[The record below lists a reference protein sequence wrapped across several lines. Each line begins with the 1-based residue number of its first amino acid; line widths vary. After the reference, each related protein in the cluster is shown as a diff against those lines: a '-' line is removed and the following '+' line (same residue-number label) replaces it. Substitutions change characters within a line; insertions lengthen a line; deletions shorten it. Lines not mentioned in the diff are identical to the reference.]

1 MFERYTERARR
12 VLFFARY
19 EASQLGSI
27 SIETE
32 HLLLG
37 LIREGKGLTSRIF
50 ARSHLS
56 LESIRKEIEGRT
68 VFREKVSTSVE
79 IPFSAETKRVLQF
92 AAEEADRLLHNYIGT
107 EHLLLGILREERS
120 VAATILMEKG
130 MRLNTVREDI
140 VALLNE
146 KTTLT
151 RVKETP
157 LLAEFSRDLTEA
169 AMKNQLDPLVGRHIE
184 IERVQQVLCRRTK
197 NNAVLIGEPGVG
209 KTAIVEGLAQ
219 KIVYGDVPHFLAD
232 KRLLA
237 LDISLIVAG
246 TKYRGQFEE
255 RLKAIMKELTENP
268 NIIVFIDELHTLVG
282 AGSAEGSLDAA
293 NILKPALSRGEI
305 RCIGATTPS
314 EYRKY
319 IEKDRSLERRFQ
331 AIKVDPPNERE
342 TIEVLMGVK
351 DRYETFHHVEYTTE
365 AIEAAVYQSSRYITD
380 RFLPDKAID
389 LVDEAG
395 ARAKLREAGYSEEF
409 GEINRSIRVA
419 VEQMETAV
427 SEKNFEKAQFYREQ
441 EVQARENL
449 QFVRE
454 KFDVKSSTRRV
465 VVGKGEIDEVV
476 SKWTGVPLTSINQD
490 EGDKLLHMEDAL
502 HNRVISQDAA
512 ISALSRAIRRSRAGL
527 KSPNRP
533 VGSFIFLGPTGV
545 GKTELARAIANF
557 LFGSDHALI
566 RFDMSEYMEKHSVSK
581 LIGSPPGYVGH
592 EEGGQLTEKV
602 KRNPYSV
609 VLLDEVEK
617 AHPDLFNILLQV
629 FEDGHLTDGL
639 GNRVNF
645 KNTIIIMT
653 SNIGARF
660 IQKKASLGFQSAD
673 SGVISPQ
680 RQRHG
685 ARRGEE
691 DVQPGVHQPHR
702 RDHRLR
708 GALGRRP
715 PDHHQA
721 AREAGE
727 RQPGRPPA
735 PPRARAGSHRLDHRA
750 DVQGSLVR
758 RPSAAPRDPALYRG
772 SAVRGAHPRAPQGG
786 RHPGVP
792 RCGEPGVPSGRRD
805 RERPPA
811 GLTRLRMGGPC
822 HGYGA
827 ASARPLGS
835 LARLRSS
842 KLMAWPL
849 PGPSVRA
856 AAGRSQPPIMRVFA
870 LLLVALAAAGEVRA
884 QTPPAGT
891 PVRPGPVRRRR
902 AIFPRRSAARPSR
915 RPAGCPRPAP
925 ARSSTRSCSA
935 SRSRAEAP

>member
-19 EASQLGSI
+19 EATQLGSM

-68 VFREKVSTSVE
+68 IFREKVSTSVD
-79 IPFSAETKRVLQF
+79 IPFSADTKRVLQF
-92 AAEEADRLLHNYIGT
+92 AAEEADRLLHTYIGT

-120 VAATILMEKG
+120 VAASILYEKG
-130 MRLNTVREDI
+130 MRLASVREDI
-140 VALLNE
+140 VQLLNE
-146 KTTLT
+146 KTAPA
-151 RVKETP
+151 RPKETP
-157 LLAEFSRDLTEA
+157 LLAEFSRDLTDA
-169 AMKNQLDPLVGRHIE
+169 AMKNQLDPLVGRE
-184 IERVQQVLCRRTK
+184 LELERVQQVLCRRTK

-232 KRLLA
+232 KRVLS

-255 RLKAIMKELTENP
+255 RLKAIMKELTDNP

-305 RCIGATTPS
+305 RCIGATTPA

-331 AIKVDPPNERE
+331 AVKVDPPTEAE
-342 TIEVLMGVK
+342 TVQVLAGIK
-351 DRYETFHHVEYTTE
+351 ERYESFHHVEYSAE
-365 AIEAAVYQSSRYITD
+365 ALEAAVYQSSRYITD

-395 ARAKLREAGYSEEF
+395 ARAKLREAQASAEM
-409 GEINRSIRVA
+409 GEVNRSIRLA
-419 VEQMETAV
+419 LNELDSAV
-427 SEKNFEKAQFYREQ
+427 SERNLEKAWLYREQ
-441 EVQARENL
+441 ETQARENL
-449 QFVRE
+449 QVVRE
-454 KFDVKSSTRRV
+454 RLDLKAGARRP
-465 VVGKGEIDEVV
+465 VVGKAEIDEVV
-476 SKWTGVPLTSINQD
+476 SKWTGVPLTSINED
-490 EGDKLLHMEDAL
+490 ESHKLLRMEEEL
-502 HNRVISQDAA
+502 HRRVVSQEKA

-527 KSPNRP
+527 KNPSRP

-545 GKTELARAIANF
+545 GKTELARALANF

-566 RFDMSEYMEKHSVSK
+566 RFDMSEYMEKHAVSK

-602 KRNPYSV
+602 KRHPYSV
-609 VLLDEVEK
+609 VLLDEIEK

-645 KNTIIIMT
+645 KNAIVIMT

-660 IQKKASLGFQSAD
+660 IQKKASLGFQSPD
-673 SGVISPQ
+673 LK
-680 RQRHG
+680 
-685 ARRGEE
+685 
-691 DVQPGVHQPHR
+691 DVQKSVVDMVLGEVKRTFNPEFINRVDEIIVFDSLSDDDLR
-702 RDHRLR
+702 RI
-708 GALGRRP
+708 
-715 PDHHQA
+715 
-721 AREAGE
+721 
-727 RQPGRPPA
+727 
-735 PPRARAGSHRLDHRA
+735 
-750 DVQGSLVR
+750 
-758 RPSAAPRDPALYRG
+758 
-772 SAVRGAHPRAPQGG
+772 
-786 RHPGVP
+786 
-792 RCGEPGVPSGRRD
+792 
-805 RERPPA
+805 
-811 GLTRLRMGGPC
+811 TRLLIGTLNQHLTDRRLQIEVRPEVIDWIIEVTC
-822 HGYGA
+822 QDRSYG
-827 ASARPLGS
+827 ARPLRRALQRYIEDP
-835 LARLRSS
+835 LAEELIRGELRTGVIE
-842 KLMAWPL
+842 LYLDQGVIAWRPN
-849 PGPSVRA
+849 GETE
-856 AAGRSQPPIMRVFA
+856 AGRR
-870 LLLVALAAAGEVRA
+870 LAV
-884 QTPPAGT
+884 T
-891 PVRPGPVRRRR
+891 V
-902 AIFPRRSAARPSR
+902 
-915 RPAGCPRPAP
+915 
-925 ARSSTRSCSA
+925 
-935 SRSRAEAP
+935 